1 MARIL
6 LAGDNDVGGE
16 GNDLVT
22 EEKVE
27 RFTKHFPQRD
37 VTKLPGGNLSVVAWN
52 ELTGQFD
59 EDAKIRSRKEEEE
72 QEEGVKILVSHIP
85 LLHDGAR

>member
-1 MARIL
+1 MASIL

-37 VTKLPGGNLSVVAWN
+37 VTKLPGGNLSIVAWN

-59 EDAKIRSRKEEEE
+59 EGVQNWPREKEEEE
-72 QEEGVKILVSHIP
+72 EEGVRILVSHIP